1 MLRRVRRAMAITTVI
16 VAVVCI
22 PAGPALADLG
32 DADPGG
38 GDASTS
44 TTVDTTPT
52 TDPSSDST
60 TTTTT
65 TPPDPSTTTT
75 TAPADD
81 DAGATTTST
90 STSTTS
96 TAPGAS
102 TTSTSFP
109 SSGGSGRSTTNT
121 TRPSSTMTTA
131 PGSTTTTAPALSPAG
146 TVVSNETAGDA
157 SPGGDSGGAPGGST
171 SSGGSGRSTHPSPTR
186 PDKNTEESPEMT
198 ADTLPDPLSFPGD
211 TPYPGFEASGLGGL
225 FGVGTTANPVPAGV
239 TSGLA
244 LADSE
249 SALPSRDHDSPSLL
263 AVLGLSLLIL
273 VALAGGTAYRWW
285 DRRPGRYWPA

>member
-16 VAVVCI
+16 VAVGCI

-38 GDASTS
+38 GDATTS

-52 TDPSSDST
+52 TDPTSDST

-75 TAPADD
+75 APADD
-81 DAGATTTST
+81 DAGATTTS

-102 TTSTSFP
+102 TTSTSIP
-109 SSGGSGRSTTNT
+109 SSGGSGRPTTNN
-121 TRPSSTMTTA
+121 TRPSSTTTTA

-146 TVVSNETAGDA
+146 TVVSNETAEDA

-186 PDKNTEESPEMT
+186 PDKNTEEFPEMT
-198 ADTLPDPLSFPGD
+198 ADAPPDPLSFPGD
-211 TPYPGFEASGLGGL
+211 TPVPPGFEASGLGGL
-225 FGVGTTANPVPAGV
+225 FGVGTTADPVPAGETPELV
-239 TSGLA
+239 LG
-244 LADSE
+244 DSE
-249 SALPSRDHDSPSLL
+249 SALPSRDHNSPSSL

-285 DRRPGRYWPA
+285 DRRPDRYWPA